1 MQAYHAGHA
10 AYGARDPPQYHHDKH
25 HRAYVTTGNN
35 FTKAAN
41 KSVKEASSAAVRHGM
56 ALHRGQGRK
65 NHRHAQADDGIMLRG
80 FKCKL

>member
-1 MQAYHAGHA
+1 M
-10 AYGARDPPQYHHDKH
+10 ARETLPNIIMTNTIEP
-25 HRAYVTTGNN
+25 YVTTGNN

-41 KSVKEASSAAVRHGM
+41 KSVKEASGAAVRHGM

>member
-1 MQAYHAGHA
+1 M
-10 AYGARDPPQYHHDKH
+10 ARETLPNIIMTNTIEP
-25 HRAYVTTGNN
+25 YVTTGNN